1 MFKKILLVL
10 LVAVV
15 GVLVF
20 AALKPA
26 HMHVEREAVIFASPE
41 AIFPWINV
49 SKKADEWMPWKDSD
63 PGVVMQYAGPEAGIG
78 SVSYW
83 DSKGQMGTGR
93 AEVFESVANQAVK
106 TKLTYTK
113 PFVME
118 QVAEISLTPVEGGTK
133 VKWSV
138 SGESGY
144 FFRLMGIFVSCD
156 SMIGPEFEKGL
167 AKLKSSVENAGSI
180 K

>member
-1 MFKKILLVL
+1 MFKKLLFVL
-10 LVAVV
+10 LAIVA

-20 AALKPA
+20 AAVKPA
-26 HMHVEREAVIFASPE
+26 HMHVEREAVIAASPE
-41 AIFPWINV
+41 AIFSWINV

-63 PGVVMQYAGPEAGIG
+63 PGVVMQYAGPEAGVG
-78 SVSYW
+78 SVSHW

-93 AEVFESVANQAVK
+93 AEVIESVANQVVK

-118 QVAEISLTPVEGGTK
+118 QVSEIALVPVEGGTK

-138 SGESGY
+138 SGENGY

-167 AKLKSSVENAGSI
+167 AKLKSSIESGGSV